1 MAQLETPTPSRAA
14 RGADRFA
21 AVLPDA
27 FPAVTPLSTPL
38 PPYEVTGPPGAP
50 LVVTLGGISA
60 GRHVTST
67 VADTSDGWWQEV
79 VGAGRAIDTR
89 EYRVLSLDYI
99 DGDCTNDGRPAT
111 LVSTHD
117 QTDALARVLDTLRI
131 ARVHA
136 IVGAS
141 YGGMVALAFAERYPD
156 RVGRLIVISA
166 PHETHPMSTAL
177 RTIQRRIVT
186 LGIETDRAHDALV
199 LARALA
205 MTTYR
210 SAHEFAQRFASAP
223 DTTTDTGA
231 TFPVENYLLHNG
243 EKFARRWS
251 ASRFLNLSLS
261 ADLHR
266 VAPERIRTP
275 AVLVSIDGDTIVPGE
290 QMRQLAARL
299 GGPNRLIRLQ
309 AATGHDAF
317 LAEPDLIGPI
327 LHNSLHAEVLS

>member
-1 MAQLETPTPSRAA
+1 MTQLETPTPNRAA
-14 RGADRFA
+14 RA
-21 AVLPDA
+21 ADA
-27 FPAVTPLSTPL
+27 FPAAFPAAAPSSAPL
-38 PPYEVTGPPGAP
+38 PPYEVTGPPAAP

-60 GRHVTST
+60 SRHATST
-67 VADTSDGWWQEV
+67 VGDASDGWWQNV
-79 VGAGRAIDTR
+79 VGAGRAIDTNV
-89 EYRVLSLDYI
+89 YRVLSFDYI
-99 DGDCTNDGRPAT
+99 DGGSTNNGQPAT

-117 QTDALARVLDTLRI
+117 QADALARVLDTLCI

-251 ASRFLNLSLS
+251 ASRFLALSLS

>member
-1 MAQLETPTPSRAA
+1 MTRLETPAPSRTA
-14 RGADRFA
+14 RRS
-21 AVLPDA
+21 DA
-27 FPAVTPLSTPL
+27 FPAAARL
-38 PPYEVTGPPGAP
+38 PAPIPAYEVTGPPAAP

-60 GRHVTST
+60 SRHVTST
-67 VADTSDGWWQEV
+67 VSETSAGWWQDV
-79 VGAGRAIDTR
+79 VGAGRAIDTK
-89 EYRVLSLDYI
+89 EYRILGFDYI
-99 DGDCTNDGRPAT
+99 DGGSAEDGKPAA

-117 QTDALARVLDTLRI
+117 QADALARVLDALGI
-131 ARVHA
+131 ARVHG

-156 RVGRLIVISA
+156 RVERLIVISA

-186 LGIETDRAHDALV
+186 LGLETDRAHDALV

-210 SAHEFAQRFASAP
+210 SANEFARRFASEP
-223 DTTTDTGA
+223 DVTTEAGA
-231 TFPVENYLLHNG
+231 NFPVEDYLLHNG
-243 EKFARRWS
+243 EKFARLWS
-251 ASRFLNLSLS
+251 ASRFLALSLS

-266 VAPERIRTP
+266 VTPERIHTP
-275 AVLVSIDGDTIVPGE
+275 TVLVSVDGDTIVPGE

-299 GGPNRLIRLQ
+299 AGPNRLIRLQ

-317 LAEPDLIGPI
+317 LAEPELIGPI
-327 LHNSLHAEVLS
+327 LHNSLHAEVIS

>member
-1 MAQLETPTPSRAA
+1 MTQLETPTPNKAA
-14 RGADRFA
+14 RGADRF
-21 AVLPDA
+21 PDA
-27 FPAVTPLSTPL
+27 FPAAFAAAAPSSAPL
-38 PPYEVTGPPGAP
+38 PPYEVTGPAAAP

-67 VADTSDGWWQEV
+67 VDDKSDGWWQEV

-99 DGDCTNDGRPAT
+99 DGGSTNDGQPAA

-117 QTDALARVLDTLRI
+117 QAAALARVLDTLRI

-156 RVGRLIVISA
+156 RIGRLIVIGA

-205 MTTYR
+205 ITTYR
-210 SAHEFAQRFASAP
+210 STHEFAERFASGP
-223 DTTTDTGA
+223 ETTTETGA
-231 TFPVENYLLHNG
+231 TFPVEHYLLHNG

-251 ASRFLNLSLS
+251 PSRFLALSLS

-299 GGPNRLIRLQ
+299 AGPNRLIRLQ

-327 LHNSLHAEVLS
+327 LHDSLHAEVAS